1 MSIDMVKYYYKDPD
15 TGVEV
20 TFSKTPHWGYAV
32 QYHVSKE
39 ERVDSIL
46 DMLISDIKLPWPE
59 LSEEEQRVVDANY
72 DKLYK
77 SLEDEEL

>member
-1 MSIDMVKYYYKDPD
+1 MKTDMVKYYYKDPD

-39 ERVDSIL
+39 EVF

-59 LSEEEQRVVDANY
+59 LSEEEQRVVDKNY
-72 DKLYK
+72 
-77 SLEDEEL
+77 EDLRERMK

>member
-1 MSIDMVKYYYKDPD
+1 MKTDMVRYYFKCPD

-39 ERVDSIL
+39 EMF
-46 DMLISDIKLPWPE
+46 DMLISDVKLPWPD
-59 LSEEEQRVVDANY
+59 LSEEEQRVVNANY

-77 SLEDEEL
+77 SLEDEDSGL

>member
-1 MSIDMVKYYYKDPD
+1 MSTDMVKYYYKDQD

-20 TFSKTPHWGYAV
+20 TFSKTPHWGYTV

-39 ERVDSIL
+39 EMF
-46 DMLISDIKLPWPE
+46 DMLISDIKLPWPT

-77 SLEDEEL
+77 SLEDEDE

>member
-1 MSIDMVKYYYKDPD
+1 MKIDMVKYYYKDLD

-20 TFSKTPHWGYAV
+20 TFTKTSQWGWGV
-32 QYHVSKE
+32 SFHVSKE
-39 ERVDSIL
+39 EMFDI
-46 DMLISDIKLPWPE
+46 LISDIKLPWPE

-77 SLEDEEL
+77 SLEDEDE

>member
-1 MSIDMVKYYYKDPD
+1 MKTDMVKYYYKDLD

-20 TFSKTPHWGYAV
+20 TFSKTEEWGWATAF
-32 QYHVSKE
+32 HVSKE
-39 ERVDSIL
+39 EMF

-59 LSEEEQRVVDANY
+59 LSEEEQKVVDANY